1 MFAARSYGG
10 PGTFTVNGKNRAS
23 FQRGKKRAV
32 FAGMD
37 CAMHQS
43 GVRGSRPLAA
53 RRRLRRGTLQQ
64 LQRSAPQCSTAN
76 QPTPAHASALAGQ
89 LPSTGPLAR
98 TTAVIA
104 ASDPQ
109 GRSSRSQRDGPSP
122 RVAQPPQPVRFS
134 VLPVIRAFLTI
145 SKSGQ
150 PRVAVLPKPA
160 LN

>member
-1 MFAARSYGG
+1 MSAARAYGE

-23 FQRGKKRAV
+23 FQRGTKRAV

-53 RRRLRRGTLQQ
+53 RRRLRRRTLQQ
-64 LQRSAPQCSTAN
+64 LQFAASQCSAAFK
-76 QPTPAHASALAGQ
+76 PTPADASPLAGQ

-98 TTAVIA
+98 TTSVVT

-122 RVAQPPQPVRFS
+122 QVAQPLLAARFS
-134 VLPVIRAFLTI
+134 LLPVIHAFLTI
-145 SKSGQ
+145 AKPGQ
-150 PRVAVLPKPA
+150 PRVAFPLKPA